1 MCPLAAAFYREGA
14 GTRLRLCAEIL
25 EGCWDAL
32 FSGRAD
38 LVIGAP
44 SDAPPEHGAA
54 VRPLG
59 EVQFVFAVAPE
70 HPLAQ
75 AAEPIRVSDILQHRI
90 VIAADTSRN
99 LPPRSVGL
107 SNGQDTLTVP
117 TMQAK
122 LGSTVPDWVW
132 ASPVNIAG
140 QLLPGR
146 LVRKIRRTPQSHA
159 HVALTRV
166 RAGVGKGRRFG
177 GGWRTRWEPTGQLAL
192 LA

>member
-1 MCPLAAAFYREGA
+1 
-14 GTRLRLCAEIL
+14 
-25 EGCWDAL
+25 
-32 FSGRAD
+32 
-38 LVIGAP
+38 VIGAP
-44 SDAPPEHGAA
+44 SEAPPEHGAA

-75 AAEPIRVSDILQHRI
+75 APEPIRVSDILQHRI
-90 VIAADTSRN
+90 VVAADTSRN

-122 LGSTVPDWVW
+122 LEAQLFGLGVGFLPLNLAGPALST
-132 ASPVNIAG
+132 
-140 QLLPGR
+140 GR
-146 LVRKIRRTPQSHA
+146 LVRKEVEEDSIKTTRISLAWRPRDA
-159 HVALTRV
+159 GKAL
-166 RAGVGKGRRFG
+166 
-177 GGWRTRWEPTGQLAL
+177 RWWLEKLEEPTVRVAL